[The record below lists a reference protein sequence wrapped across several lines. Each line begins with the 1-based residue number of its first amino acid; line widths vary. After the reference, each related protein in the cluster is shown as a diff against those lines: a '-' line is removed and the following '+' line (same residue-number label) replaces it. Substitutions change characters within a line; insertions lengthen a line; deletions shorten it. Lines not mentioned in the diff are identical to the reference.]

1 MKSYLIIKHCQA
13 RYIFIIFN
21 NLSLRIQNSSK
32 YLSEQSILST
42 TGNTT
47 TTKSSYCRFAKQS
60 YMKLKAIVKEENSS
74 EKVNSCRE
82 ASFVRQP
89 YLNVKGIA
97 HVRDKRQFWSN
108 ATVSD
113 AIFVD
118 LPRLRKM
125 QRRDSAAK
133 RQATVSLQSRG
144 VSIFCC
150 LSLLRDQSKSNT
162 SKQYG
167 RPFEWRGDG
176 EAHRPL
182 PRRGEPV

>member
-1 MKSYLIIKHCQA
+1 MKSYLIIKNCQA

-21 NLSLRIQNSSK
+21 NLFLRIQNSSK

-89 YLNVKGIA
+89 YLNVKRVHIGPQGKKAFGGPDQKCFDHYAFYVGYSITNVFYIA
-97 HVRDKRQFWSN
+97 IN
-108 ATVSD
+108 
-113 AIFVD
+113 
-118 LPRLRKM
+118 
-125 QRRDSAAK
+125 AAK
-133 RQATVSLQSRG
+133 G
-144 VSIFCC
+144 VWG
-150 LSLLRDQSKSNT
+150 LS
-162 SKQYG
+162 
-167 RPFEWRGDG
+167 P
-176 EAHRPL
+176 
-182 PRRGEPV
+182 